1 MVCFCYYCFRSY
13 SCSTYLA
20 FIIASVSFVD
30 IVFLC
35 DFFCII
41 AFLVKCFFWR
51 QVSYSFFLARQVRLF
66 SPIIN
71 EFYLQEKCVFC
82 NFSTIIALVIFL
94 QRHDEKKRIKQII
107 QWSPFMLLLYW
118 LYHWGVTLRTC
129 GLLLD
134 SILKNWS
141 PKISFF
147 SSCLLLQYYLH
158 HLFGAWAYLEKW
170 ENFYIQ
176 NNFDQC
182 HITLWRQTEK
192 QGNNKEPVQI
202 SNMTRLV
209 TCLFTR
215 QNSQFY

>member
-1 MVCFCYYCFRSY
+1 M
-13 SCSTYLA
+13 
-20 FIIASVSFVD
+20 I
-30 IVFLC
+30 
-35 DFFCII
+35 FFCII

-94 QRHDEKKRIKQII
+94 QKHDKKKRIKQII

-118 LYHWGVTLRTC
+118 LYLWGVTLRTC

-134 SILKNWS
+134 SILKTWS

-147 SSCLLLQYYLH
+147 YLVVFCCNTIFIICLGLGHTWKNEKMFTFKTILINLISHYGALH
-158 HLFGAWAYLEKW
+158 VL
-170 ENFYIQ
+170 
-176 NNFDQC
+176 
-182 HITLWRQTEK
+182 
-192 QGNNKEPVQI
+192 
-202 SNMTRLV
+202 
-209 TCLFTR
+209 
-215 QNSQFY
+215 

>member
-1 MVCFCYYCFRSY
+1 MQNLFFFLWCGGCKWYVFCYYCFRSY

-30 IVFLC
+30 IIFLC

-66 SPIIN
+66 SPTIN
-71 EFYLQEKCVFC
+71 EFHLQEKCVFC

-147 SSCLLLQYYLH
+147 
-158 HLFGAWAYLEKW
+158 F
-170 ENFYIQ
+170 
-176 NNFDQC
+176 
-182 HITLWRQTEK
+182 
-192 QGNNKEPVQI
+192 
-202 SNMTRLV
+202 
-209 TCLFTR
+209 
-215 QNSQFY
+215 

>member
-1 MVCFCYYCFRSY
+1 MFLLLLLQILFLQYLFSIYYCFS
-13 SCSTYLA
+13 
-20 FIIASVSFVD
+20 FIFRYCFSLWF
-30 IVFLC
+30 
-35 DFFCII
+35 FFCII

-51 QVSYSFFLARQVRLF
+51 QVSYSLFLARQVRLF

-134 SILKNWS
+134 SVLKNWS

-147 SSCLLLQYYLH
+147 S
-158 HLFGAWAYLEKW
+158 F
-170 ENFYIQ
+170 
-176 NNFDQC
+176 
-182 HITLWRQTEK
+182 
-192 QGNNKEPVQI
+192 
-202 SNMTRLV
+202 
-209 TCLFTR
+209 
-215 QNSQFY
+215 